1 LQKNNNI
8 VKILFAPIRQ
18 PSIMKEKITLD
29 TLSKVMTTLVFAIL
43 ISIAYF
49 MIRDV
54 SNNEIPIVA
63 PILVVGFF
71 VLTLG
76 ISWAYHPTSY
86 EVTENGLL
94 IHRPIGA
101 LTISKDEIV
110 NIESIDPA
118 KLRFGMRL
126 FASGGFFGYFGL
138 YSANSI
144 GRYIRY
150 TGHSKNLIMIETE
163 KKRYVIGPDTEAF
176 AQVVLK
182 LG

>member
-1 LQKNNNI
+1 
-8 VKILFAPIRQ
+8 
-18 PSIMKEKITLD
+18 MKEKVTLD
-29 TLSKVMTTLVFAIL
+29 TLSKVMTTLVFTIL
-43 ISIAYF
+43 ISITYF
-49 MIRDV
+49 MIGDV
-54 SNNEIPIVA
+54 GSNEIPVVA
-63 PILVVGFF
+63 PVVVIGFF

-76 ISWAYHPTSY
+76 SAWACHPTSY
-86 EVTENGLL
+86 EVNENGLL

-101 LTISKDEIV
+101 LTISKDKIV
-110 NIESIDPA
+110 NIELIDPA

-163 KKRYVIGPDTEAF
+163 KKRYVIGPDTETF
-176 AQVVLK
+176 AQAVLK